1 MSEIKA
7 PEDTST
13 KEERTLTW
21 MLWVW
26 QRVTGVTP
34 VDRWVGRNVISA
46 LVSFTVLML
55 LLALSLILHD
65 WGFTEPHRF
74 ILIITAF
81 ILMGLPLAAGIG
93 LSIVPGDPLS
103 FGRAFGTQENPLT
116 RREARMETQM
126 SIAPH
131 LNDSPGT
138 RERQPRIYFVTYTLQ
153 PWLLRDTTAIDREL
167 QRLPNW
173 SHWVNNTWLISTN
186 EVADVLYARLQ
197 GKFLETDRL
206 LIAPLDAQLDLAG
219 WLPQEA
225 WDWIESNK

>member
-1 MSEIKA
+1 MNW
-7 PEDTST
+7 P
-13 KEERTLTW
+13 
-21 MLWVW
+21 LWAW
-26 QRVTGVTP
+26 
-34 VDRWVGRNVISA
+34 DRIMGIALVNRWIGKNVISA
-46 LVSFTVLML
+46 LALFTVAAFI
-55 LLALSLILHD
+55 LALSLILHD
-65 WGFTEPHRF
+65 WSFTQPHRF
-74 ILIITAF
+74 ILTITAF

-93 LSIVPGDPLS
+93 LSIVPGDPLNL
-103 FGRAFGTQENPLT
+103 GRVFGTHQNPRN

-131 LNDSPGT
+131 LNYSPYSPGT
-138 RERQPRIYFVTYTLQ
+138 RERQPCIYFVTYTLQ

-173 SHWVNNTWLISTN
+173 SHWINHTWLIYTN

-225 WDWIESNK
+225 WDWIEANK